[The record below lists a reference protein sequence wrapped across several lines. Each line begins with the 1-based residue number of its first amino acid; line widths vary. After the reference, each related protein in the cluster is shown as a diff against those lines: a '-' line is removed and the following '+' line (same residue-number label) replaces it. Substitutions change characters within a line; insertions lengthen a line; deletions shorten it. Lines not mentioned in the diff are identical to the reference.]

1 MECERMKNDLEKRL
15 LKAYF
20 GRFRV
25 SAQSNSTIEYFE
37 DYAVLSNVNGIL
49 AVYKIE
55 NDQTLK
61 YITPKWFETHILK
74 KERKE

>member
-1 MECERMKNDLEKRL
+1 MKNDLEKRL

-37 DYAVLSNVNGIL
+37 DYAVLSNVNGISSL
-49 AVYKIE
+49 
-55 NDQTLK
+55 
-61 YITPKWFETHILK
+61 
-74 KERKE
+74 

>member
-1 MECERMKNDLEKRL
+1 MECERTKNDLEKRL

-25 SAQSNSTIEYFE
+25 SAQPNSTIEYFE

-61 YITPKWFETHILK
+61 YINPK
-74 KERKE
+74 